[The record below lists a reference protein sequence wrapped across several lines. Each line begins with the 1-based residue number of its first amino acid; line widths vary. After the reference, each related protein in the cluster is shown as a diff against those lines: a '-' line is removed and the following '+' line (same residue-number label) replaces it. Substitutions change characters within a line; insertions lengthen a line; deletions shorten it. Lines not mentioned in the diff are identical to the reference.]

1 MKNIVKKMFEKGD
14 IYREIFTL
22 KIKIFPKFSNLMA
35 IFCLT
40 GRVSQVTAQNIA
52 FEVGL
57 RVEQ

>member
-1 MKNIVKKMFEKGD
+1 MKNIVKKMFEGG